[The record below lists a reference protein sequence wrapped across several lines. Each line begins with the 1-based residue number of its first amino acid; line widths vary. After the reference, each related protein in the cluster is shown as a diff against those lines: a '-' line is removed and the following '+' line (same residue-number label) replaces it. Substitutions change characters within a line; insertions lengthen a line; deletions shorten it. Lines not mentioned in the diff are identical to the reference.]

1 MPYGVVCRGYACT
14 YGFIAR
20 LGALKFSLLLLNITL
35 QNQRRLE
42 QENEARKRAEMLLLD
57 KEREID
63 SMRRRGQEIN
73 RDSAQS
79 TERLALVEKAVSSF
93 PCCSCW

>member
-1 MPYGVVCRGYACT
+1 MHLRLYCKVRCTEILIIVV
-14 YGFIAR
+14 
-20 LGALKFSLLLLNITL
+20 NITL